1 MNKETLAYQFELK
14 TTSGPLGY
22 NIIRLKLKRGCGLGG
37 GIIYCISVILFLKN
51 VNGTFNPMGGRDRDQ
66 LGFY

>member
-14 TTSGPLGY
+14 TTSRPLGY

-37 GIIYCISVILFLKN
+37 GIIYCISVILF
-51 VNGTFNPMGGRDRDQ
+51 
-66 LGFY
+66 